1 MKPILA
7 CDFDATK
14 VKFPCAVL
22 PKIDGVRGLNL
33 IGQFTGRSL
42 KPHGNKRLDQ
52 VFGQQSLQWLDGE
65 LIIGDNP
72 ADDNELCNRTTSV
85 VNSYEH
91 PDTDNLTWWVFDCCH
106 PDFHKKGFLERY
118 HEAKKAI
125 EYLKLAG
132 FMGKVFLVPCYIVDN
147 IQELDNFHSAFVD
160 EGYEG
165 TIIRSIDGP
174 YKYGRCTAKE
184 FYYTRIKDFIEE
196 DAIVDKIIEAVEN
209 TNEATINELGLSER
223 ASHQAGKIP
232 KGMVGALDCTDIKT
246 GQPIRVGPGAMKHK
260 DRILYFNNPEL
271 LLGKRIKYK
280 HFPKNRK
287 DKPRFPTYVSHRV
300 DSDKEAE

>member
-1 MKPILA
+1 MKPPLA
-7 CDFDATK
+7 CDFDPSK
-14 VKFPCAVL
+14 VKLPCAVL

-33 IGQFTGRSL
+33 TSQFTGRSL
-42 KPHGNKRLDQ
+42 KPHGNERLGQ
-52 VFGQQSLQWLDGE
+52 VFGQNSLKWLDGE

-72 ADDNELCNRTTSV
+72 ADDNELCNRTTTV

-91 PDTDNLTWWVFDCCH
+91 PDTDDITWWVFDCCH

-118 HEAKKAI
+118 HEAKKAV

-132 FMGKVFLVPCYIVDN
+132 FACKVFLVPCYIAHTAED
-147 IQELDNFHSAFVD
+147 IQQWHDKFVE

-196 DAIVDKIIEAVEN
+196 DAIVNKIIEAEEN
-209 TNEATINELGLSER
+209 TNEQIINELGLATRS
-223 ASHQAGKIP
+223 SHQAGKVP
-232 KGMVGALDCTDIKT
+232 KGMVGALECTDVKT
-246 GQPIRVGPGAMKHK
+246 GKPVRVGPGTMKHK
-260 DRILYFNNPEL
+260 DRVLYFEHPEL

-287 DKPRFPTYVSHRV
+287 DKPRFPTFVSLRV